1 MGDVE
6 RFFASPSAGDVGA
19 PATPISS
26 TASTPGKK
34 RRSSHHPGSGKKKS
48 KELSGS
54 ATAATSSS
62 SSSSATAKDPTGQ
75 TAVKKISRPLSGFNL
90 AGRPGIL
97 QDKNSGTGIKSLTK
111 KVCRPMSPSTVNTS
125 TEWTFVI
132 HSAKGEFFRFFANSM
147 TASIYSV
154 ITNPAV
160 NPAGNAKAQAAKWS
174 TTALGTQ
181 PTIFLDPSVMGT
193 SFVKSVRVSING
205 VPVQSNNYV
214 DPHLLH
220 YVRCSRI
227 FNAKPD
233 PFLARAD
240 QLVIPGA
247 AGDRTGKSV
256 AQKAMLKP
264 FDHVTWDDTR
274 ANRVPIF
281 LDGIW
286 PFDHRNR
293 TIESIDRQ
301 PEPPLYLPPD
311 SRLEITVE
319 LHRNR
324 FAGVF
329 HNNCHTYEAYF
340 GEANQNASTVETTIE
355 DVLLEY
361 ESCELSSKEH
371 DEVIKE
377 YRDGKVGNYD
387 YDIVRSQHQILDAN
401 VAYVVKWFQMQP
413 HCRLAYILF
422 LPNHATFSMP
432 ATNKPLSA
440 WSRFPAHCT
449 NIAIKF
455 AGEENLITENLENF
469 GVNDRQNEISK
480 KIFFDYMTA
489 NSIFAGTFE
498 DLFGHERI
506 SQSLVQILP
515 VDLGHLDSAKT
526 ERLTVELK
534 FNTANLSPAGQQILV
549 LSVHTNGRA
558 VCSADKT
565 VHDWKWQ
572 FQTLI

>member
-1 MGDVE
+1 MGG
-6 RFFASPSAGDVGA
+6 SAGAKKNSGGG
-19 PATPISS
+19 PA
-26 TASTPGKK
+26 A
-34 RRSSHHPGSGKKKS
+34 
-48 KELSGS
+48 S
-54 ATAATSSS
+54 ATI
-62 SSSSATAKDPTGQ
+62 AKDPTGQ
-75 TAVKKISRPLSGFNL
+75 VATKKIARPLSGFNL

-111 KVCRPMSPSTVNTS
+111 KICRPLSPGTVNTA

-147 TASIYSV
+147 TASIYSTV
-154 ITNPAV
+154 ANPNV
-160 NPAGNAKAQAAKWS
+160 NPAGNAKAQARAWS
-174 TTALGTQ
+174 ATALSAE
-181 PTIFLDPSVMGT
+181 PTIFFDPSVMGT
-193 SFVKSVRVSING
+193 SLIKSVRVSING
-205 VPVQSNNYV
+205 VPVQSNNFV

-227 FNAKPD
+227 FNSKPD
-233 PFLARAD
+233 PFLARSD
-240 QLVIPGA
+240 QLTFPA
-247 AGDRTGKSV
+247 ADPANPAAVRTNKTV
-256 AQKAMLKP
+256 TQKAMLKS
-264 FDHVTWDDTR
+264 FDHVAWNDTR

-293 TIESIDRQ
+293 TVESIDRQ

-319 LHRNR
+319 LHRNK

-329 HNNCHTYEAYF
+329 HDNCHTYNHYF
-340 GEANQNASTVETTIE
+340 GAGAVDECGVTTTIE

-361 ESCELSSKEH
+361 ESCELSTKEH

-387 YDIVRSQHQILDAN
+387 YDIVRSQHQILDAG
-401 VAYVVKWFQMQP
+401 VAYVIKWFQLQP
-413 HCRLAYILF
+413 HCRLVYIMF
-422 LPNHATFSMP
+422 LPNHAIFPMP
-432 ATNKPLSA
+432 ATRKPISA

-449 NIAIKF
+449 NMKIGF

-469 GVNDRQNEISK
+469 GIATKQNEISK
-480 KIFFDYMTA
+480 KIYFDYMTSH
-489 NSIFAGTFE
+489 NMFAGTFE
-498 DLFGHERI
+498 DLFGHETA

-534 FNTANLSPAGQQILV
+534 FSTAEVSPAGLQILV

-565 VHDWKWQ
+565 VHDWKWE
-572 FQTLI
+572 FKTL

>member
-1 MGDVE
+1 
-6 RFFASPSAGDVGA
+6 
-19 PATPISS
+19 
-26 TASTPGKK
+26 
-34 RRSSHHPGSGKKKS
+34 
-48 KELSGS
+48 
-54 ATAATSSS
+54 
-62 SSSSATAKDPTGQ
+62 
-75 TAVKKISRPLSGFNL
+75 
-90 AGRPGIL
+90 
-97 QDKNSGTGIKSLTK
+97 
-111 KVCRPMSPSTVNTS
+111 MSPGTVNTS

-132 HSAKGEFFRFFANSM
+132 HSAKGEFFRFFSNSM
-147 TASIYSV
+147 TASIYSS
-154 ITNPAV
+154 TANPAV
-160 NPAGNAKAQAAKWS
+160 NPAGDAKAMAARWS
-174 TTALGTQ
+174 TTALATN
-181 PTIFLDPSVMGT
+181 PTMFLDPSVLGT

-227 FNAKPD
+227 FNSKPD

-256 AQKAMLKP
+256 TQKAMLKP

-293 TIESIDRQ
+293 TVESIDRQ

-324 FAGVF
+324 FAGIF
-329 HNNCHTYEAYF
+329 HTHCHTYEQYF
-340 GEANQNASTVETTIE
+340 GEANVNASAAITTIE

-361 ESCELSSKEH
+361 ESCELTSKEH

-401 VAYVVKWFQMQP
+401 VAYCVKWFQMQP

-422 LPNHATFSMP
+422 LPNHAIFPIQGTQ
-432 ATNKPLSA
+432 KPISA
-440 WSRFPAHCT
+440 WSRFPLHCT
-449 NIAIKF
+449 NIKLAF

-469 GVNDRQNEISK
+469 GVATRQNEISK

-489 NSIFAGTFE
+489 NSMFAGTFE
-498 DLFGHERI
+498 DLFAHENN

-534 FNTANLSPAGQQILV
+534 FSTANLSPAGQQILV